1 MDKAVFL
8 KETYLLPGAADAIK
22 ILTDLNYTVFN
33 VTDPASATE
42 PKLTIILELTK
53 KHRIDLRRSFTVGES
68 GPDIAAGR
76 LAGTHTI
83 LIIDQDEIIPVI
95 EVDNVVFSLREAAD
109 WIIERANQAAL
120 PSFH

>member
-8 KETYLLPGAADAIK
+8 KDTYLLPGAAEAIE
-22 ILTDLNYTVFN
+22 ILLNLNYKVFKVSN
-33 VTDPASATE
+33 PVGDNE
-42 PKLTIILELTK
+42 PKLTIISELTK

-68 GPDIAAGR
+68 GADIAAGR

-95 EVDNVVFSLREAAD
+95 EVDNVVFSLIEAVE
-109 WIIERANQAAL
+109 WIMEISQVKELSLN
-120 PSFH
+120 